1 MIGAQRDVARQGD
14 LCRVAADVLAV
25 CEQNVS
31 LSRELLHG
39 AGNEV
44 PVLGV
49 PGGGAQGTALAAA
62 ADADRRG
69 WALRAPLLATSVG
82 QPGIVSPETR
92 RLLRAQGHARLSP
105 FLHAGA

>member
-69 WALRAPLLATSVG
+69 GPPRAPWPPTTRG
-82 QPGIVSPETR
+82 GPGTTP
-92 RLLRAQGHARLSP
+92 P
-105 FLHAGA
+105 AGRPAPSRQA

>member
-69 WALRAPLLATSVG
+69 GAPPAPLLPTSG
-82 QPGIVSPETR
+82 GPAGIIRPPAPPLLGGDGPRNHAR
-92 RLLRAQGHARLSP
+92 RLA
-105 FLHAGA
+105 